1 MEGLGCSFTGHRIID
16 RDHTDAIGDL
26 LSRAVEYAYS
36 EGCRTFYAGGAMG
49 FDTLAAR
56 EVIRFRITHPD
67 VSLVLILPCVNQNE
81 RWSES
86 ATSAYEFI
94 LSSADEVR
102 YISDEYT
109 DGCMR
114 ERNLAL
120 VDACDILIA
129 YVGRSRSGAGQTVR
143 MAEKAGKRV
152 YNLYP
157 TLENTRKG

>member
-16 RDHTDAIGDL
+16 RNHTEAIGEL
-26 LSRAVEYAYS
+26 LARAVEYAYS

-56 EVIRFRITHPD
+56 EVIRFRISHPD

-86 ATSAYEFI
+86 ATSAYEFV

-102 YISDEYT
+102 YVSEEYT
-109 DGCMR
+109 EGCMR
-114 ERNLAL
+114 ERNQALAD
-120 VDACDILIA
+120 VCDMMIA
-129 YVGRSRSGAGQTVR
+129 YVGRTRSGGGQTVR
-143 MAEKAGKRV
+143 MAEAAGKKV

>member
-1 MEGLGCSFTGHRIID
+1 MDFRACAMTGHRNITHALE
-16 RDHTDAIGDL
+16 RGLEKRL
-26 LSRAVEYAYS
+26 LDVIEELAA
-36 EGCRTFYAGGAMG
+36 EGTEVFYTGGAQG

-94 LSSADEVR
+94 LSSADEIR

-120 VDACDILIA
+120 VDASDILIA